1 MAASLTAELLDHAR
15 GVLGFDLA
23 GVARAEP
30 LAGAARLKAW
40 LAAGRHG
47 EMRHLTDTAEVRADP
62 SRFLPGARS
71 VVCVAMSYHDPSE
84 SAAAAP
90 ADGVAIARYARRADY
105 HRVLRRRLVALG
117 RFLSDR
123 VPGAGW
129 RPAVD
134 SAPVLER
141 ELAWRA
147 GLGWIGRNAC
157 LINRRLGSE
166 LLLGELVT
174 DVELSPGVPEGDQ
187 CGTCRACIE
196 ACPTDALSEADR
208 LDARRCIAY
217 LTVEHRSALPAGLA
231 SALGPHLFGCDICQA
246 VCPWNRHA
254 EPSCNPALAARPHLG
269 SLSAAALATFD
280 EPGWLAVAAGTPLR
294 RLDYPRFRRNL
305 EAVGRNLAGRDG

>member
-1 MAASLTAELLDHAR
+1 
-15 GVLGFDLA
+15 
-23 GVARAEP
+23 
-30 LAGAARLKAW
+30 
-40 LAAGRHG
+40 
-47 EMRHLTDTAEVRADP
+47 
-62 SRFLPGARS
+62 
-71 VVCVAMSYHDPSE
+71 
-84 SAAAAP
+84 
-90 ADGVAIARYARRADY
+90 
-105 HRVLRRRLVALG
+105 
-117 RFLSDR
+117 
-123 VPGAGW
+123 
-129 RPAVD
+129 
-134 SAPVLER
+134 VLER

-174 DVELSPGVPEGDQ
+174 DVELSPGEPEGDQ
-187 CGTCRACIE
+187 CGTCRACLE

-217 LTVEHRSALPAGLA
+217 LTIEHRSALPAGLA
-231 SALGPHLFGCDICQA
+231 AALGPHLFGCDICQA

-269 SLSAAALATFD
+269 SLSAAALAALD
-280 EPGWLAVAAGTPLR
+280 EPAWLAAAAGTPLR